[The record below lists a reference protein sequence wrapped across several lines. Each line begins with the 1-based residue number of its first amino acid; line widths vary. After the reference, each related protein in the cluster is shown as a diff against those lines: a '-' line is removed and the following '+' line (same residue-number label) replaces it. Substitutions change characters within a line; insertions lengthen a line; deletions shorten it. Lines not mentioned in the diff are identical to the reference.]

1 LLKRQV
7 GLIALSVLAVAALS
21 GLVHDAS
28 AQATAKPPSLEAPVP
43 AQAQPETTP
52 PADPFPIPNRKHFT
66 ADTPSEAT
74 VEAFLK
80 ALWGYDASRIWK
92 IEGIE
97 KTPAPGVTKVSVYV
111 SEKTPN
117 AKVQGTAFYV
127 TPDGKHAIADQV
139 IDFGDHPFEANR
151 KILQDHADG
160 PAVGAASKQLM
171 LVEFSDLQCPHCRDA
186 QVTMKQLVADFPQ
199 ARIVHQPFPLTAI
212 HPAAFQAAAE
222 GFCVAKTSSDAYFK
236 YEDAVYATQEA
247 LTPEG
252 TSKTLN
258 DAVAKAGLDPAAVA
272 TCAATQ
278 ATKDAV
284 NASIKLGEEVHV
296 DQTPTLSVN
305 GRLIPVSPAAMPY
318 EVLKKII
325 LFQAELDGLQISR
338 PPPSLNSLGK

>member
-1 LLKRQV
+1 
-7 GLIALSVLAVAALS
+7 
-21 GLVHDAS
+21 
-28 AQATAKPPSLEAPVP
+28 
-43 AQAQPETTP
+43 
-52 PADPFPIPNRKHFT
+52 
-66 ADTPSEAT
+66 
-74 VEAFLK
+74 
-80 ALWGYDASRIWK
+80 
-92 IEGIE
+92 
-97 KTPAPGVTKVSVYV
+97 
-111 SEKTPN
+111 
-117 AKVQGTAFYV
+117 
-127 TPDGKHAIADQV
+127 
-139 IDFGDHPFEANR
+139 
-151 KILQDHADG
+151 
-160 PAVGAASKQLM
+160 M